1 MFLIYIGRVGI
12 LKKVIIVFLVL
23 LLLIG
28 CSKNVSNQKD
38 KEILNYDRYL
48 EFVNKIY
55 KDFAPEE
62 YQLISHSE
70 GITRLI
76 TTLPESN
83 IDKRKTDAYQDDYS
97 MPTRN
102 EVYYINPEK
111 NIGIKLNIIYK
122 PELVLSEI
130 VYLNTISPVDNVS
143 IAEDFKTI
151 NRPTF
156 SEITLAYKG
165 LLFNVNY
172 WSTNKEVLTNDEVTQ
187 FLIEGSN
194 FYKKLENFIINT
206 LDNGQ

>member
-1 MFLIYIGRVGI
+1 MFL
-12 LKKVIIVFLVL
+12 KKIIFIFLLFIVL
-23 LLLIG
+23 VG
-28 CSKNVSNQKD
+28 CSKNVSDKKD
-38 KEILNYDRYL
+38 EEVLSYNKYL
-48 EFVNKIY
+48 EIVNKIY

-62 YQLISHSE
+62 YQLISHLE

-83 IDKRKTDAYQDDYS
+83 IDKRKTDAYQDEPS

-102 EVYYINPEK
+102 EAYYINPEK
-111 NIGIKLNIIYK
+111 NMGIKLNIIYK
-122 PELVLSEI
+122 PELVLNEI
-130 VYLNTISPVDNVS
+130 VYINTISPVDNVS

-151 NRPTF
+151 NRPTY

-172 WSTNKEVLTNDEVTQ
+172 WSTKKEVLTNDEVTQ

-194 FYKKLENFIINT
+194 FYKMLENFIINT
-206 LDNGQ
+206 LDNES